1 MTPPAADF
9 APFEALMR
17 REGLPGIAIRTF
29 AHYYAQLAAGHSG
42 LLPESELAPA
52 ADLADAETLPAALGE
67 RGRRALGETVMLKL
81 NGGLGTG
88 MGLAR
93 AKSLLPIRDG
103 LTFLDIIVRQARA
116 AEVPLLLMDSF
127 STRADSLACLAGQP
141 LPDRGLP
148 PDFLQHKVP
157 KILVADLQ
165 PAVWPRDPDL
175 AWCPPGHGDLY
186 TALQTS
192 GLLARLLQA
201 GFRWAFVSN
210 ADNLGATIDPVI
222 LGHVVTSGAPLI
234 MEVADRTAADRKGGH
249 LARRLDGQLVLREL
263 AQCPAADEAAFQDID
278 RHRYFNTNTL
288 WLDLRALA
296 ELLGRQGGIMRLP
309 MIRNRKTLDPRDPA
323 SPAVYQLET
332 AMGAAIETFP
342 GATALR
348 VPRSRFA
355 PIKHTSD
362 LLNVRSDNFLLGAD
376 HRVVPNPRRT
386 LPALVIDLDPAFY
399 RFVDD
404 LDRRFPD
411 GPPSLVDCRS
421 LTVRG
426 DVRFG
431 RQVVIR
437 GAVEV
442 VAASGTVRDIP
453 DGAVLEQATEG
464 PEAADR

>member
-1 MTPPAADF
+1 MTNPAADRPAADF
-9 APFEALMR
+9 APFDALMR
-17 REGLPGIAIRTF
+17 AEGLPDIAIRTF
-29 AHYYAQLAAGHSG
+29 AHYYGQLAAGHTG
-42 LLPESELAPA
+42 LLPESELTPA
-52 ADLADAETLPAALGE
+52 ADVADAEDLPARLADA
-67 RGRRALGETVMLKL
+67 GRRALGETVMLKL

-88 MGLAR
+88 MGLER

-103 LTFLDIIVRQARA
+103 LTFLDIIVRQAHA
-116 AEVPLLLMDSF
+116 AGVPLLLMNSF
-127 STRADSLACLAGQP
+127 STRADSLARLAGQP

-157 KILVADLQ
+157 KILAADLR

-192 GLLARLLQA
+192 GLLARLLA
-201 GFRWAFVSN
+201 GGFRWAFVSN

-222 LGHVVTSGAPLI
+222 LGHVVTSGAPLV

-249 LARRLDGQLVLREL
+249 LARRRDGQLVLREL
-263 AQCPAADEAAFQDID
+263 AQCPPADEAAFQDTD

-288 WLDLRALA
+288 WLDLRALDA
-296 ELLGRQGGIMRLP
+296 LLGQGGGIMRLP
-309 MIRNRKTLDPRDPA
+309 MIRNRKTLDPRDPT
-323 SPAVYQLET
+323 SPTVYQLET
-332 AMGAAIETFP
+332 AMGAAIETFT
-342 GATALR
+342 GAAALR
-348 VPRSRFA
+348 VPRARFA

-362 LLNVRSDNFLLGAD
+362 LLNVRSDNFLLGDD

-404 LDRRFPD
+404 LDRRFPG
-411 GPPSLVDCRS
+411 GPPSLVGCRA
-421 LTVRG
+421 LAIRG

-431 RQVVIR
+431 RGVVLR
-437 GAVEV
+437 GEV
-442 VAASGTVRDIP
+442 RLEAAPGTVREIP
-453 DGAVLEQATEG
+453 DDTVICGDSLA
-464 PEAADR
+464 